1 MWKIRNY
8 ISFDDLRLKE
18 DDTSVNPPTEY
29 EITLMARSINLNK
42 VLGQLQFY
50 ANYIPPSVIQTHEIP
65 VINKTIFEI
74 DDEYNLFRL
83 VYNRYHNHFFTIID
97 DELADTFSNNTE
109 QVKRKIALWFNKYIN
124 KIFYTAPKY
133 IALLDLYTQEK
144 NNLMKG
150 MQEAISEEGSNTTEA
165 SAESSASNSSTTK
178 NLETPLT
185 GAEISNGYQ
194 NSQNNQIASGSTE
207 SSSSVEGTHNKE
219 IIRSYD
225 NVNLISK
232 LDEID
237 RKYNMVLNEWLDEFN
252 RLFIINKEA

>member
-8 ISFDDLRLKE
+8 ISFDDLNLRDLNE
-18 DDTSVNPPTEY
+18 DPTQGL
-29 EITLMARSINLNK
+29 TRPVKLMARALRLRDVITQLNLDDD
-42 VLGQLQFY
+42 
-50 ANYIPPSVIQTHEIP
+50 YIPIDLVSSYLIPTIETSIYSIDTDYELFTH
-65 VINKTIFEI
+65 
-74 DDEYNLFRL
+74 

-97 DELADTFSNNTE
+97 EELAEDFDDNTS

-124 KIFYTAPKY
+124 KVFYTAPKY
-133 IALLDLYTQEK
+133 VSLLNLYTQEK

-150 MQEAISEEGSNTTEA
+150 IQEAISEEDSNTTEA